1 MSTHRSAK
9 DMQSETKSSAWTFLL
24 VGSGGF
30 LIITLALIGFI
41 KLPFSIFSLAIM
53 EIMFFIFLI
62 VAGLSFKKAMSMLD
76 DISKESTLEEKISD
90 WAKENLTPES
100 LTVDLDEN
108 TTNEMKYFMV
118 TELMRERMMLAFP
131 ELDDAYAE
139 ELANCFRKVSVYE
152 TLLYVQ

>member
-9 DMQSETKSSAWTFLL
+9 DMQSETKSSAWTFLF

-62 VAGLSFKKAMSMLD
+62 VAGLSFKKAISMLD
-76 DISKESTLEEKISD
+76 EISKESTLEEKISD

-108 TTNEMKYFMV
+108 NTNEMKYFMV

-139 ELANCFRKVSVYE
+139 ELAEHYYNELFPE
-152 TLLYVQ
+152 G

>member
-62 VAGLSFKKAMSMLD
+62 VAGLSFKIAISMLD

-90 WAKENLTPES
+90 WTKENLTPES

-108 TTNEMKYFMV
+108 TTSEMKYFMV

-139 ELANCFRKVSVYE
+139 ELTEHYYNELFPE
-152 TLLYVQ
+152 G

>member
-24 VGSGGF
+24 VGSRGF

-62 VAGLSFKKAMSMLD
+62 VAGLSFKKAISMLD

-139 ELANCFRKVSVYE
+139 ELAEHYYNELFPE
-152 TLLYVQ
+152 G

>member
-62 VAGLSFKKAMSMLD
+62 VAGLSFKKEISMLD

-139 ELANCFRKVSVYE
+139 ELAEHYYNELFPE
-152 TLLYVQ
+152 G

>member
-41 KLPFSIFSLAIM
+41 RLPFSIFSLAIM

-139 ELANCFRKVSVYE
+139 ELTEHYYNELFPE
-152 TLLYVQ
+152 G

>member
-9 DMQSETKSSAWTFLL
+9 DMQSETKSSAWTFLV

-62 VAGLSFKKAMSMLD
+62 VAGLSFKKAISMLD

-90 WAKENLTPES
+90 WTKENLTPES

-108 TTNEMKYFMV
+108 TTSEMKYFMV

-139 ELANCFRKVSVYE
+139 ELAEHYYNELFPE
-152 TLLYVQ
+152 G

>member
-62 VAGLSFKKAMSMLD
+62 VAGLSFKKAISMLD
-76 DISKESTLEEKISD
+76 DISKESTLEEKVSD

-139 ELANCFRKVSVYE
+139 ELAEHYYNELFPE
-152 TLLYVQ
+152 G

>member
-62 VAGLSFKKAMSMLD
+62 VAGLSFKKAISMLD
-76 DISKESTLEEKISD
+76 DISKESTLEEKISN

-108 TTNEMKYFMV
+108 TTSEMKYFMV

-139 ELANCFRKVSVYE
+139 ELTERYYNELFPE
-152 TLLYVQ
+152 G

>member
-62 VAGLSFKKAMSMLD
+62 VAGLSFKKAISMLD
-76 DISKESTLEEKISD
+76 DISKESTLEEKISV
-90 WAKENLTPES
+90 WAKENLAPES

-108 TTNEMKYFMV
+108 TTSEMKYFMV

-139 ELANCFRKVSVYE
+139 ELAEHYYNELFPE
-152 TLLYVQ
+152 G

>member
-62 VAGLSFKKAMSMLD
+62 VAGLSFKKAISMLD

-108 TTNEMKYFMV
+108 TTDEMKYFMV

-139 ELANCFRKVSVYE
+139 ELAEHYYNELFPE
-152 TLLYVQ
+152 G

>member
-1 MSTHRSAK
+1 MSTHKSAK

-41 KLPFSIFSLAIM
+41 KLPLSIFSLAIM

-76 DISKESTLEEKISD
+76 DISRESTLGEKISD

-108 TTNEMKYFMV
+108 TTSEMKYFMV
-118 TELMRERMMLAFP
+118 TELMRERMMHAFP

-139 ELANCFRKVSVYE
+139 ELSERYYNELFPE
-152 TLLYVQ
+152 G

>member
-53 EIMFFIFLI
+53 EIMFFIFLV

-76 DISKESTLEEKISD
+76 DISKEATLEEKISS
-90 WAKENLTPES
+90 WAKENLAPES

-108 TTNEMKYFMV
+108 TTSEMKYFMV

-139 ELANCFRKVSVYE
+139 ELAEHYYNELFPE
-152 TLLYVQ
+152 G

>member
-41 KLPFSIFSLAIM
+41 RLPFSIFSLVIM

-139 ELANCFRKVSVYE
+139 ELAEHYYNELFPE
-152 TLLYVQ
+152 G

>member
-62 VAGLSFKKAMSMLD
+62 VAGLSFKKAISMLD

-131 ELDDAYAE
+131 ELDEAYAE
-139 ELANCFRKVSVYE
+139 ELAEHYYNELFPE
-152 TLLYVQ
+152 G

>member
-62 VAGLSFKKAMSMLD
+62 VAGLSFKKAISMLD
-76 DISKESTLEEKISD
+76 DISKESTLEEKIRD
-90 WAKENLTPES
+90 WAKENLAPES

-108 TTNEMKYFMV
+108 TTSEMKYFMV

-139 ELANCFRKVSVYE
+139 ELAEHYYNELFPE
-152 TLLYVQ
+152 G

>member
-1 MSTHRSAK
+1 MSTHKSAK

-53 EIMFFIFLI
+53 EIMFFVFLI
-62 VAGLSFKKAMSMLD
+62 VAGLSFKKAISMLN
-76 DISKESTLEEKISD
+76 DISKESILEEKISD
-90 WAKENLTPES
+90 WAKDNLTPES

-108 TTNEMKYFMV
+108 TTSEMKYFMI
-118 TELMRERMMLAFP
+118 TELMRERMMQAFP

-139 ELANCFRKVSVYE
+139 ELTERYYNELFPE
-152 TLLYVQ
+152 G

>member
-1 MSTHRSAK
+1 MSTHKSVK

-62 VAGLSFKKAMSMLD
+62 IAGLSFKKAMSMLD
-76 DISKESTLEEKISD
+76 DISKESTLEDKISN
-90 WAKENLTPES
+90 WSKENLTPES

-108 TTNEMKYFMV
+108 TTSEMKYFMV
-118 TELMRERMMLAFP
+118 TELMRERMMRAFP

-139 ELANCFRKVSVYE
+139 ELTEHYYNELFPE
-152 TLLYVQ
+152 G

>member
-62 VAGLSFKKAMSMLD
+62 VAGLSFKNAISMLD

-90 WAKENLTPES
+90 WTKENLTPES

-108 TTNEMKYFMV
+108 TTSEMKYFMV

-139 ELANCFRKVSVYE
+139 ELTEHYYNELFPE
-152 TLLYVQ
+152 G

>member
-62 VAGLSFKKAMSMLD
+62 VAGLSFKKAISMLD

-108 TTNEMKYFMV
+108 TTNEMKYFIV

-139 ELANCFRKVSVYE
+139 ELAEHYYNELFPE
-152 TLLYVQ
+152 G

>member
-9 DMQSETKSSAWTFLL
+9 DMKSETKSSAWTFLL

-62 VAGLSFKKAMSMLD
+62 VAGLSFKKAISMLD

-108 TTNEMKYFMV
+108 TTSEMKYFMV

-139 ELANCFRKVSVYE
+139 ELAEHYYNELFPE
-152 TLLYVQ
+152 G

>member
-53 EIMFFIFLI
+53 GIMFFIFLI
-62 VAGLSFKKAMSMLD
+62 VAGLSFKKAISMLD

-139 ELANCFRKVSVYE
+139 ELAEHYYNELFPE
-152 TLLYVQ
+152 G

>member
-1 MSTHRSAK
+1 
-9 DMQSETKSSAWTFLL
+9 MQSETKSSAWTFLL

-76 DISKESTLEEKISD
+76 DISRESTLGEKISD

-108 TTNEMKYFMV
+108 TTSDMKYFMV
-118 TELMRERMMLAFP
+118 TELLRERMMHAFP

-139 ELANCFRKVSVYE
+139 ELSVGYYNE
-152 TLLYVQ
+152 LFPEG

>member
-76 DISKESTLEEKISD
+76 DISKEATLEEKISS
-90 WAKENLTPES
+90 WAKENLAPES

-108 TTNEMKYFMV
+108 TTSEMKYFMV
-118 TELMRERMMLAFP
+118 TELMRERMMLSFP

-139 ELANCFRKVSVYE
+139 ELAEHYYNELFPE
-152 TLLYVQ
+152 G

>member
-108 TTNEMKYFMV
+108 TTSEMKYFMV
-118 TELMRERMMLAFP
+118 TELMRERMMLSFP

-139 ELANCFRKVSVYE
+139 ELAEHYYNELFPE
-152 TLLYVQ
+152 G

>member
-41 KLPFSIFSLAIM
+41 KLPFSIFSLVIM
-53 EIMFFIFLI
+53 EIMFFI
-62 VAGLSFKKAMSMLD
+62 LD

-108 TTNEMKYFMV
+108 TTSEMKYFMV
-118 TELMRERMMLAFP
+118 TELMRERMMLSFP

-139 ELANCFRKVSVYE
+139 ELAEHYYNELFPE
-152 TLLYVQ
+152 G

>member
-62 VAGLSFKKAMSMLD
+62 VAGLSFKKAISMLD
-76 DISKESTLEEKISD
+76 DISKESTLEEKISY

-139 ELANCFRKVSVYE
+139 ELAEHYYNELFPE
-152 TLLYVQ
+152 G

>member
-62 VAGLSFKKAMSMLD
+62 VAGLSFKKAISMLD
-76 DISKESTLEEKISD
+76 DISKESTLEEKISG
-90 WAKENLTPES
+90 WAKENLAPES

-108 TTNEMKYFMV
+108 TTSEMKYFMV

-139 ELANCFRKVSVYE
+139 ELAEHYYNELFPE
-152 TLLYVQ
+152 G

>member
-62 VAGLSFKKAMSMLD
+62 VAGLSFKKAISMLD
-76 DISKESTLEEKISD
+76 DISKESTLEEKISG

-108 TTNEMKYFMV
+108 TTNEMKYFM
-118 TELMRERMMLAFP
+118 
-131 ELDDAYAE
+131 D
-139 ELANCFRKVSVYE
+139 KG
-152 TLLYVQ
+152 

>member
-139 ELANCFRKVSVYE
+139 ELTERYYNELFPE
-152 TLLYVQ
+152 G

>member
-62 VAGLSFKKAMSMLD
+62 VAGLSFKKAISMLD
-76 DISKESTLEEKISD
+76 DISKESTLEEKISN

-139 ELANCFRKVSVYE
+139 ELAEHYYNELFPE
-152 TLLYVQ
+152 G

>member
-1 MSTHRSAK
+1 MSTHTSAK
-9 DMQSETKSSAWTFLL
+9 DKQSETKSSAWTFLL

-62 VAGLSFKKAMSMLD
+62 VAGLSFKKAISMLD

-108 TTNEMKYFMV
+108 TTSEMKYFMV

-139 ELANCFRKVSVYE
+139 ELTERYYDELFPE
-152 TLLYVQ
+152 G

>member
-62 VAGLSFKKAMSMLD
+62 VAGLSFKKAISMLD

-108 TTNEMKYFMV
+108 TTSEMKYFMV

-139 ELANCFRKVSVYE
+139 ELTERYYNELFPE
-152 TLLYVQ
+152 G

>member
-62 VAGLSFKKAMSMLD
+62 VAGLSFKKAISMLD

-90 WAKENLTPES
+90 WTKENLTPES

-108 TTNEMKYFMV
+108 TTSEMKYFMV

-139 ELANCFRKVSVYE
+139 ELTERYYNELFPE
-152 TLLYVQ
+152 G

>member
-62 VAGLSFKKAMSMLD
+62 VAGLSFKKAISMLD

-139 ELANCFRKVSVYE
+139 ELAERYYNELFPE
-152 TLLYVQ
+152 G

>member
-62 VAGLSFKKAMSMLD
+62 VAGLSFKKAISMLD
-76 DISKESTLEEKISD
+76 DISKESTLEEKIRD
-90 WAKENLTPES
+90 WAKENLAPES

-108 TTNEMKYFMV
+108 TTSEMKYFMV

-139 ELANCFRKVSVYE
+139 ELTERYYNELFPE
-152 TLLYVQ
+152 G

>member
-62 VAGLSFKKAMSMLD
+62 VAGLSFKKAISMLD

-139 ELANCFRKVSVYE
+139 ELAEHYYIELFPE
-152 TLLYVQ
+152 G

>member
-62 VAGLSFKKAMSMLD
+62 VAGLSFKKAISMLD

-139 ELANCFRKVSVYE
+139 EVAEHYYNELFPE
-152 TLLYVQ
+152 G